1 MAGMDDHD
9 ALVPGLPRYAV
20 RTVRPRLWYV
30 LWYVY
35 GPCVYSA
42 ARPRGELYPEPSVR
56 TARMRLVL
64 VARTYSKQSLGR
76 TCQHSLV
83 LGRRQRAVLAVG
95 VRLGH
100 AVK

>member
-9 ALVPGLPRYAV
+9 ALVPGLPRTRYYERYA
-20 RTVRPRLWYV
+20 RGCGTCYGKCTVRAYTV
-30 LWYVY
+30 L
-35 GPCVYSA
+35 PA
-42 ARPRGELYPEPSVR
+42 QGELYPEPSVR

-83 LGRRQRAVLAVG
+83 LGRRQRAVLAVS
-95 VRLGH
+95 VRLGQSS
-100 AVK
+100 K